1 MAKRIRIIPW
11 LDRDELDKQ
20 LNKIGKEKRKINI
33 DVNGDG
39 AVNVADATEI
49 QKAAI
54 GLVKLTAEQASLA
67 DVNHDCRVSILD
79 TTMIQKF
86 SVGLITK
93 F

>member
-39 AVNVADATEI
+39 ADDMVH
-49 QKAAI
+49 
-54 GLVKLTAEQASLA
+54 KLHAMNSTGAKST
-67 DVNHDCRVSILD
+67 SIFGKMKKMLNFN
-79 TTMIQKF
+79 I
-86 SVGLITK
+86 
-93 F
+93 